1 MDMSIR
7 FPNLKLE
14 FSRVPVSFSVMGYEI
29 TVFGILI
36 AVGMLLALAFVI
48 LHAKRQ
54 KENQNIY
61 LEIMIPALLGGIAGG
76 RFFYVI
82 LSWDLYSGGTLRE
95 FCDIRNGGLSFL
107 GGLLGGSLLTAL
119 YLKLRRVSFMKV
131 ADTASMGLLIVQI
144 IGVWGCFFN
153 REFFGSYTDNLAAMQ
168 IPAETV
174 SESLLTGGLKEHLVT
189 VGDTVYIQA
198 HPLFLYAGVW
208 YLFLFFVLLIYM
220 RRKKYQG
227 EIFLRYLAG
236 IGLGGIVTEWLR
248 RDSLKFPGTDFPAF
262 LPVYALLFLVCGIS
276 AVVRRVMAKRRSA
289 LSKRRREERYAA
301 EEQRDNEPETAENAG
316 GTPESKEETAGD
328 AAGISGGEEET
339 AGNAEETGE
348 NTAKIPENA
357 EETAE
362 NAAEAPESEEETAEN
377 AERTP
382 DSTEESADSDD
393 AGETADSAKD
403 PESQPEDQE
412 TEKENGPEDPV
423 QEGSVPESEAQ
434 PQDGQA
440 DPEDTKTENE

>member
-1 MDMSIR
+1 MMKEPPMDMSIR

-14 FSRVPVSFSVMGYEI
+14 FVRVPVSFSVMGYEI
-29 TVFGILI
+29 TLFGILV

-48 LHAKRQ
+48 LQAKRQ

-76 RFFYVI
+76 RFFYVL
-82 LSWDLYSGGTLRE
+82 LSWDFYSGKTLQE
-95 FCDIRNGGLSFL
+95 LCDVRNGGLSFL
-107 GGLLGGSLLTAL
+107 GGLLGGALLTAL

-153 REFFGSYTDNLAAMQ
+153 REFFGSYTDNPVAMQ
-168 IPAETV
+168 IPAEV
-174 SESLLTGGLKEHLVT
+174 VPESLLTGGLKEHLVT

-208 YLFLFFVLLIYM
+208 YLFLFFILLIYM

-236 IGLGGIVTEWLR
+236 IGLGGTVTEWLR
-248 RDSLKFPGTDFPAF
+248 RDSLKIPGTDFPVF
-262 LPVYALLFLVCGIS
+262 VPVYALLFLGCGIS

-289 LSKRRREERYAA
+289 LSKRRRGELYAA
-301 EEQRDNEPETAENAG
+301 EEQRIDEP
-316 GTPESKEETAGD
+316 
-328 AAGISGGEEET
+328 
-339 AGNAEETGE
+339 ETGE
-348 NTAKIPENA
+348 NAGETPES
-357 EETAE
+357 EEKTAE
-362 NAAEAPESEEETAEN
+362 NAAG
-377 AERTP
+377 TP
-382 DSTEESADSDD
+382 DSKEESTDSED
-393 AGETADSAKD
+393 AGETAESAKD
-403 PESQPEDQE
+403 PESQPEDQ
-412 TEKENGPEDPV
+412 TAEKENGPEDPV
-423 QEGSVPESEAQ
+423 QDGSVPESEAQ
-434 PQDGQA
+434 PQDGQT

>member
-316 GTPESKEETAGD
+316 GTPESKEETAG
-328 AAGISGGEEET
+328 
-339 AGNAEETGE
+339 NAEETGE

-357 EETAE
+357 
-362 NAAEAPESEEETAEN
+362 EETAEN

>member
-1 MDMSIR
+1 MMKEPPMDMSIR

-29 TVFGILI
+29 TMFGILV
-36 AVGMLLALAFVI
+36 AAGMLLALAFVI

-119 YLKLRRVSFMKV
+119 YLKLRRASFMKV

-153 REFFGSYTDNLAAMQ
+153 REFFGSYTDNPTAMQ

-174 SESLLTGGLKEHLVT
+174 PASLLTGGLKEHLVT
-189 VGDTVYIQA
+189 VGDTAYIQA

-208 YLFLFFVLLIYM
+208 YLILFLVLLVYM
-220 RRKKYQG
+220 RRKKFQG

-262 LPVYALLFLVCGIS
+262 LPVYVLLFLVCGIS
-276 AVVRRVMAKRRSA
+276 AVVRRVMAKKRSA
-289 LSKRRREERYAA
+289 LSKRRREELYAA
-301 EEQRDNEPETAENAG
+301 EKQNASEPETAENAG
-316 GTPESKEETAGD
+316 GTPESG
-328 AAGISGGEEET
+328 
-339 AGNAEETGE
+339 
-348 NTAKIPENA
+348 
-357 EETAE
+357 
-362 NAAEAPESEEETAEN
+362 EETAEN

-382 DSTEESADSDD
+382 DSAEESPDSDD
-393 AGETADSAKD
+393 ASETAESEGN

-434 PQDGQA
+434 PQDGQTGS
-440 DPEDTKTENE
+440 EDAEPKNE